1 MDVVL
6 IELGDSISTAAL
18 PALGDDPSAS
28 EVANRALQL
37 WARLCDLLL
46 PTAAR
51 HATADQVATARQR
64 VANILAPTAGLPT
77 SAVST
82 PEDDDSVCILR
93 EGDRNST
100 NATARHM
107 TARFDL
113 AL

>member
-51 HATADQVATARQR
+51 TSRYSQTACRQH
-64 VANILAPTAGLPT
+64 P
-77 SAVST
+77 
-82 PEDDDSVCILR
+82 
-93 EGDRNST
+93 ST
-100 NATARHM
+100 NSRPTNPSSLN
-107 TARFDL
+107 T
-113 AL
+113 